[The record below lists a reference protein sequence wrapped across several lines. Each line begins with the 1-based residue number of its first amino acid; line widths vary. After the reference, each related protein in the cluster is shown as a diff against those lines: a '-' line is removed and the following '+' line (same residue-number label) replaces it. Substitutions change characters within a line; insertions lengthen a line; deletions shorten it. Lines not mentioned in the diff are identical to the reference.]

1 MTLLPA
7 PIIYTERTECQDC
20 FKCIREC
27 PVKAIK
33 VENACAA
40 VIPQLCI
47 LCGHCVEI
55 CPNGAK
61 HVRDDLQ
68 RAQTLLKEKK
78 KVFASLAPS
87 FISEFPDVPAHAIIR
102 ALKRLGFYGVSETAL
117 GAERVSGSI
126 AALLQDR
133 TPRVVISTA
142 CPVVVTFLGKYYP
155 QYAACLSPI
164 VSPVLAHG
172 QLLRET
178 YGPDIGIVFFS
189 PCIAKKG
196 EADANPHLLDVALT
210 FEDLRRWFMSE
221 PFSFDTA
228 ERGEDDVFVP
238 SSAQEGALYP
248 IDGGM
253 VAGVKAG
260 CSVMEAE
267 CMSFSGIRNIHKA
280 LAGLGEMRLTHPLFL
295 ELLACEGGCVN
306 GPKANQRNA
315 TAWKRY
321 QVIHYASYPQSMI
334 PRPLAAPVWKGFQP
348 DPVPVKEYSDSIIR
362 QTLQTLNKY
371 GPEDEL
377 NCGGCGYDNCRELA
391 KALIDGKAEKVMCVA
406 YMRKL
411 AQKKTNAL
419 MEKTP
424 SGIVLVD
431 EELQIIECNL
441 NFAKILGADVEKA
454 FKASPGLEGVPLRE
468 IAPFYSL
475 FKTVLEKGEDILN
488 RDLRYKKSVFH
499 IDIFS
504 IEKNRVA
511 CGIFQDITKP
521 TIHKE
526 AMIHKAQDVIKKNL
540 ATVQQIAYLL
550 GENAAET
557 EVILNSIIHSMT
569 TPELE

>member
-1 MTLLPA
+1 MNNHA
-7 PIIYTERTECQDC
+7 PIIFTERTECQDC

-40 VIPQLCI
+40 VIPQLCV
-47 LCGHCVEI
+47 LCGHCVEV

-61 HVRDDLQ
+61 HVRDDLDQ
-68 RAQTLLKEKK
+68 ARQLLKEKDQ
-78 KVFASLAPS
+78 VFASLAPS
-87 FISEFPDVPAHAIIR
+87 FVSEFPDIPPSAIIR
-102 ALKRLGFYGVSETAL
+102 ALKKLGFAGVSETAL
-117 GAERVSGSI
+117 GAERVSGSV
-126 AALLQDR
+126 AGQLRDK
-133 TPRVVISTA
+133 TPRVIISTA
-142 CPVVVTFLGKYYP
+142 CPVVVNYLGRYHP
-155 QYAACLSPI
+155 QYAECLSPY
-164 VSPVLAHG
+164 VSPVLAHC

-178 YGPDIGIVFFS
+178 YGPSIGIVFFS

-196 EADANPHLLDVALT
+196 EADNNSELLDIALT
-210 FEDLRRWFMSE
+210 FEDMRRWLQLEQIAFQ
-221 PFSFDTA
+221 PG
-228 ERGEDDVFVP
+228 RGDEESFVP
-238 SSAQEGALYP
+238 YSAQEGALYP

-267 CMSFSGIRNIHKA
+267 CMSFSGIRNIQKA
-280 LAGLGEMRLTHPLFL
+280 MADLGDMRLTHPIFL

-306 GPKANQRNA
+306 GPKANRRKG
-315 TAWKRY
+315 TILKRS
-321 QVIHYASYPQSMI
+321 QIIQYARYPQEEI
-334 PRPLAAPVWKGFQP
+334 PRPPTAPVWGDALYP
-348 DPVPVKEYSDSIIR
+348 DPVPRPEYSDKILR
-362 QTLQTLNKY
+362 QTLQAVGKY

-377 NCGGCGYDNCRELA
+377 NCGGCGYDNCREFA
-391 KALIDGKAEKVMCVA
+391 RALIDCKAEKVMCVA

-424 SGIVLVD
+424 SAIVLVD
-431 EELQIIECNL
+431 EELKIIECNY
-441 NFAKILGADVEKA
+441 NFAKIIGPDAENLYDEQ
-454 FKASPGLEGVPLRE
+454 PGLEGVFLHE
-468 IAPFYSL
+468 VAPFYSL

-488 RDLRYKKSVFH
+488 RDLRYKKSVLH

-504 IEKNRVA
+504 IEQYRVV
-511 CGIFQDITKP
+511 CGIFQDITSP

-526 AMIHKAQDVIKKNL
+526 AMIQKAQDVIKKNL

-550 GENAAET
+550 GENAAES

-569 TPELE
+569 SPELE